1 MYYQVI
7 RYILEICWLINESN
21 TNIKQQT
28 KEISSYD
35 PWPTNFEWPMKS
47 VSPKTNIICALHGWL
62 MSVFIWKWD
71 PVVLTLLG
79 RHSLECRARVLSRW
93 GSANGTRK
101 SPHRS
106 RLCSGPSCPS
116 HHRTHDSVGQ
126 RGMSYLWSRLRHNKS
141 HYKGLHSTYAGKDV
155 VWWLQ

>member
-1 MYYQVI
+1 MTCTKNVLSSDTVHLRNLLANKWIKHKYQTTDQGDQFLRSTV
-7 RYILEICWLINESN
+7 S
-21 TNIKQQT
+21 
-28 KEISSYD
+28 
-35 PWPTNFEWPMKS
+35 WPTNFEWPTKS
-47 VSPKTNIICALHGWL
+47 VSPQTNIICALHGWL
-62 MSVFIWKWD
+62 MSVFMWKWD

-79 RHSLECRARVLSRW
+79 RHSLECRARALSRW
-93 GSANGTRK
+93 GSASGTRK

-141 HYKGLHSTYAGKDV
+141 H
-155 VWWLQ
+155 